1 MEGSKISSEVREQL
15 TISARQ
21 MRAAPTVSERK
32 LWTRL
37 RKKQV
42 GGFKFRRQHII
53 HTFIIDFYC
62 PAAKLVIE
70 VDGDIHL
77 GSKEYDEERDKFL
90 QALGYNVL
98 RIRNMQVE
106 QDIDQVIGL
115 IAEQLQKK

>member
-1 MEGSKISSEVREQL
+1 
-15 TISARQ
+15 

-42 GGFKFRRQHII
+42 GRFRRQHII
-53 HTFIIDFYC
+53 QTFIIDFYC

>member
-1 MEGSKISSEVREQL
+1 
-15 TISARQ
+15 
-21 MRAAPTVSERK
+21 
-32 LWTRL
+32 
-37 RKKQV
+37 
-42 GGFKFRRQHII
+42 
-53 HTFIIDFYC
+53 
-62 PAAKLVIE
+62 

>member
-1 MEGSKISSEVREQL
+1 
-15 TISARQ
+15 